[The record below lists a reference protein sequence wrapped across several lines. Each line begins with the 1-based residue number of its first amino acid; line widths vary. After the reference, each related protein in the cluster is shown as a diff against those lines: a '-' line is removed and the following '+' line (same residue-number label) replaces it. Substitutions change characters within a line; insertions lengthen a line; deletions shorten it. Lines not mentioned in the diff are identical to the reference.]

1 MYLSRENDKIKKKKT
16 QTEKF
21 YSEPTPVRALLMQR
35 KTS

>member
-1 MYLSRENDKIKKKKT
+1 MYLCRENDKIKKKT

-21 YSEPTPVRALLMQR
+21 YSESTPVRALLMQR